1 MCKALAP
8 CLHDLG
14 GALHPPKKS
23 QAFMLTF
30 IHPKLVG
37 HQKYYF
43 NDKVGFDSI
52 QIGGLQHA

>member
-8 CLHDLG
+8 CLHGLG
-14 GALHPPKKS
+14 GALHPPKKITI
-23 QAFMLTF
+23 TF
-30 IHPKLVG
+30 IHPKLVV